1 MPCVENKIIVILHK
15 CKFISLVLLI
25 MDVNLTLISC
35 NVAILIA
42 IVLLYSRNVF
52 IDAMNGNFRAYNV
65 CSCVDSGQSIKT
77 IGIAQITIQLVG
89 INCKTMELGE
99 IQAISLPVNIVYVI
113 VLGITFCV
121 NVFVVRIFRTLCA

>member
-1 MPCVENKIIVILHK
+1 MC
-15 CKFISLVLLI
+15 
-25 MDVNLTLISC
+25 NLTLISC

-65 CSCVDSGQSIKT
+65 SCVDSGQSIKT

-89 INCKTMELGE
+89 INCKTMELRE